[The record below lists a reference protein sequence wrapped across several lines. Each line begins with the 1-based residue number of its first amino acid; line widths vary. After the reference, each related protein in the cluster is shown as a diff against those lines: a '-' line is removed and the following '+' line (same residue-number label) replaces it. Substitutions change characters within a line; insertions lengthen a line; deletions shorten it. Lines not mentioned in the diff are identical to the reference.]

1 MGSGGVIDSALLSAS
16 TSTNHRQHREENR
29 SNELKWPHVSN
40 YFEQLKSSELN
51 LNSNNLIFKCPICG
65 PKEKQMS
72 TSKLSNSNLRTHIK
86 SKMCQIAACLVP
98 KLKLNWVTQ
107 EERNGIKNTF
117 IEAVVDYSTTEINS
131 QEYNLQSTSSALSRE
146 CPSTN
151 SDSEDDFFSFGENSS
166 DNKC

>member
-1 MGSGGVIDSALLSAS
+1 M
-16 TSTNHRQHREENR
+16 Q
-29 SNELKWPHVSN
+29 
-40 YFEQLKSSELN
+40 
-51 LNSNNLIFKCPICG
+51 
-65 PKEKQMS
+65 
-72 TSKLSNSNLRTHIK
+72 

-98 KLKLNWVTQ
+98 KFKLNWVTQ
-107 EERNGIKNTF
+107 ERNGIKNTF

-166 DNKC
+166 DTNVNIKLLVNNYLSNGNLKSPLEIPIILKDMYIKYNTAVPSSAHVERLFSAGGQLLSKRRGSMVDQNFEMSLLMKFNRYFD